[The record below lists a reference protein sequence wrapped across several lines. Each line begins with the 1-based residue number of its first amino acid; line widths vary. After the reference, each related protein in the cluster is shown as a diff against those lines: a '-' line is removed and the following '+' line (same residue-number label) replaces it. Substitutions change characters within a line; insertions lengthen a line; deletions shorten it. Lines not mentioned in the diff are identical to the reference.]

1 MMSNTRSPLNNP
13 SSGRSRDDRAKQEV
27 ERWLKMLSA
36 KLEHAPVAGQDVHSE
51 SEGHSP
57 RADRNQPDRPQPAQR
72 NMVAV
77 RRRARDVVRA
87 GWPLSVLLWNF
98 LINPKAGLPTRTSDM
113 TLSARLGNGLDFEFR
128 RGLRV
133 LVIGLGVVGV
143 WGALVPLSAA
153 IVLAGTLVVQS
164 NVKKIQHPTGG
175 IVSQILVGDG
185 MHVKEGDLLVRLDA
199 TQVRANRQVITQQLN
214 EVRVRIIRLIA
225 ERDGA
230 DKLSVPPE
238 LGDDRSESFERLLTS
253 EQALFKARAIAKRS
267 QEDLL
272 RNRIVQLNDEVAG
285 LEAQINSKTAQI
297 GLVTSE
303 QQGVQTLYDKQLVPL
318 TRLTSLQRESAHLE
332 GDRAQLNYQI
342 AETKSK
348 ISDAELQIL
357 RLDQDLRTEV
367 MKDLGEAQVKEAE
380 LIERKIAADDQ
391 LNRIDIRAPTAGIV
405 DELSV
410 HTIAGVIKPGDVV
423 LQIIPDSDD
432 LVIESRLQTRDI
444 DQVRVGQKTH
454 VRLSAFNQQTTPQLD
469 GTVMYVSADVSH
481 EGQTGAA
488 YYVVRVALPAEQVR
502 RLGDLQLVSG
512 MPAEVFL
519 LTGSRTMLSYLVKP
533 LTEQWHRTFNEF

>member
-1 MMSNTRSPLNNP
+1 MSNTRSPPNDP
-13 SSGRSRDDRAKQEV
+13 GSGRSWVDRSTQEV
-27 ERWLKMLSA
+27 ERWLKMVSEA
-36 KLEHAPVAGQDVHSE
+36 HSE
-51 SEGHSP
+51 SE
-57 RADRNQPDRPQPAQR
+57 RNSRRFDCNQRDRPQLVRRNIMAAQ
-72 NMVAV
+72 
-77 RRRARDVVRA
+77 RRARDVVRA
-87 GWPLSVLLWNF
+87 GWPLSVLLLNF
-98 LINPKAGLPTRTSDM
+98 LINPKAGLPARTSDM
-113 TLSARLGNGLDFEFR
+113 TLSARLANGLDFEFR

-133 LVIGLGVVGV
+133 LVIGLGVVGL
-143 WGALVPLSAA
+143 WGTSVPLSAA
-153 IVLAGTLVVQS
+153 IVLAGTLVVRS

-185 MHVKEGDLLVRLDA
+185 MHVNEGDLLVRLDD
-199 TQVRANRQVITQQLN
+199 TQVRANREVLTQQLN

-225 ERDGA
+225 ERDGT

-238 LGDDRSESFERLLTS
+238 LADDRSESFERLLKS
-253 EQALFKARAIAKRS
+253 EQALFKARAIARQGQK
-267 QEDLL
+267 DLL

-285 LEAQINSKTAQI
+285 LEAQINSKAAQI
-297 GLVTSE
+297 RLVTSE

-332 GDRAQLNYQI
+332 GDRAQLISEI

-348 ISDAELQIL
+348 IGDAELQIL

-391 LNRIDIRAPTAGIV
+391 FNRIDIRAPTAGIV

-410 HTIAGVIKPGDVV
+410 HTIAGVVRPGDVV
-423 LQIIPDSDD
+423 MQIIPDSDD
-432 LVIESRLQTRDI
+432 LLIEARLQTRDI

-481 EGQTGAA
+481 EGQAGPV
-488 YYVVRVALPAEQVR
+488 YYIVRVALPAEQVR

-519 LTGSRTMLSYLVKP
+519 QTGSRTMLSYLVKP